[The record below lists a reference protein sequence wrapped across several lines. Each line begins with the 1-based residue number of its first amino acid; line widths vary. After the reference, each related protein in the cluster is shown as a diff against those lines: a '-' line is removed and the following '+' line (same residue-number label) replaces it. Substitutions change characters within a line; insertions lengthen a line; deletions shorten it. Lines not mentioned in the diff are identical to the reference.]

1 MKALLCASL
10 CLLNLCAALPEAG
23 VVVQGQANIAS
34 NGVDMI
40 ITQTTERATIEWSKF
55 NVGAQNSVR
64 FQQPSSSSIALN
76 RVTGT
81 ELSKIA
87 GKITANGQVVLI
99 NPNGVI
105 FAKGSTVNVGGLLA
119 SSYQMNQ
126 TNADTYELQK
136 NSSKVLN
143 EGDITADKD
152 VILLGTQVENSGN
165 IKAHGKVV
173 LSGDNESET
182 FYLTDGNLQFQ
193 VAKNMLPTDGSA
205 IPLTNLV
212 TSSVNHTGIIEA
224 GDITTNISGE
234 VILCGADETNISG
247 RVSSPGGKIH
257 IAGNAIELT
266 NATIDVSSE
275 NQGGTINV
283 GGGFQG
289 AKLNDKKNSTKI
301 SVDQNSKL
309 TANSTDGDAGKV
321 IMWSEAATYFAGQA
335 SANAKN
341 KNRNG
346 GLIEVSSK
354 GQLGM
359 PRTAKISAEGRNG
372 SVLFDP
378 GTLRVVP
385 GFGAADD
392 GLLPNVNA
400 VNPNNY
406 AISAVAL
413 LMVGGGNITLQ
424 ADDTIDLSAVGM
436 IALQPGVNLIMTS
449 NILNGSN
456 TTISTQ
462 GDITINAP
470 GGSEVA
476 SLATINGGNITV
488 NGPIN
493 NGASPLMM
501 TTDFGD
507 ITLNGAVTTTNQDV
521 TLQSN
526 SGNITNQAINAG
538 TGLVTRT
545 TNLPGVLTPPN
556 AVPVPPAPP
565 AVTPNNPTSQFDSP
579 TQQEAFNDSTQ
590 TFQQVF
596 NLVNKSASQNTSNFA
611 NNNFSK
617 SEQSSSQSSKN
628 KSQSNDSAIKSDN
641 NAQNTSDNNQDKVK
655 ENSAAENSKNEEESA
670 SEDQPGGDEI
680 GSLSADETTTDEKNS
695 GNANH
700 ASKCINVNN
709 GQAISRL
716 QSIDSGVVKTDILSR
731 SSIGY
736 FNRNIERLGGKGTN
750 RTTM

>member
-40 ITQTTERATIEWSKF
+40 ITQATERATIEWSKF

-105 FAKGSTVNVGGLLA
+105 FAKGATVNVGGLLA

-143 EGDITADKD
+143 EGDITADRD

-205 IPLTNLV
+205 APLANLV

-289 AKLNDKKNSTKI
+289 AKFNDKKNSTKI

-309 TANSTDGDAGKV
+309 TAISTDGDAGKV

-354 GQLGM
+354 GKLGM

-372 SVLFDP
+372 NVLFDP
-378 GTLRVVP
+378 GNLTVVP
-385 GFGAADD
+385 DFGAADD
-392 GLLPNVNA
+392 GLLPNINA
-400 VNPNNY
+400 ANPNNY
-406 AISAVAL
+406 TISAVAL

-436 IALQPGVNLIMTS
+436 LALQPGVNLIMTS

-507 ITLNGAVTTTNQDV
+507 ITLNGVVTTTNQDI

-556 AVPVPPAPP
+556 AVPAPP
-565 AVTPNNPTSQFDSP
+565 AVTPTNNPTSQFESP

-596 NLVNKSASQNTSNFA
+596 NLVNKSAPQNTSNLA
-611 NNNFSK
+611 NNNFFESA
-617 SEQSSSQSSKN
+617 QSSSQSSKN
-628 KSQSNDSAIKSDN
+628 KSQSNDSTIKSDN
-641 NAQNTSDNNQDKVK
+641 NAQNTSDNNKDEVK
-655 ENSAAENSKNEEESA
+655 ENSAAENSNNEEESV
-670 SEDQPGGDEI
+670 SEDQSDGDGI
-680 GSLSADETTTDEKNS
+680 GSLSADEITADAENS
-695 GNANH
+695 GNANN
-700 ASKCINVNN
+700 AKEFMEINDELVRNDEWAKKFAAN
-709 GQAISRL
+709 W
-716 QSIDSGVVKTDILSR
+716 GVLR
-731 SSIGY
+731 
-736 FNRNIERLGGKGTN
+736 
-750 RTTM
+750 